1 MLFVAFID
9 VTVKPPLASS
19 NVLNIVVVAT
29 FSRNNT

>member
-9 VTVKPPLASS
+9 VTVKPPFAIN
-19 NVLNIVVVAT
+19 NVLNIVSVET